1 MTYIPN
7 WVQEP
12 PLTLMK
18 VGWIAA
24 RHETDIAH
32 AAVHAVA
39 VAMAGGREGDSPVG
53 EGWADEPVPAPQTA

>member
-1 MTYIPN
+1 
-7 WVQEP
+7 
-12 PLTLMK
+12 MK

-53 EGWADEPVPAPQTA
+53 EGWADVPEPDPQTA